1 MSKSF
6 KKAFGAALKE
16 VREER
21 KLSQSEIVRR
31 TGLDRTTIPRY
42 EKGDF
47 NPLGE
52 KIFLLAKAL
61 EVSPAYFVQKIDD
74 HLK

>member
-6 KKAFGAALKE
+6 KRAFGAALKE
-16 VREER
+16 IRTEQ
-21 KLSQSEIVRR
+21 KLSQMEIVRR

-47 NPLGE
+47 SPSGE
-52 KIFLLAKAL
+52 NIFLIAKAL
-61 EVSPAYFVQKIDD
+61 EVSPAFFVQKIDD